1 MKTLDGGGLI
11 RDVFSGIVRPEFE
24 SRALLIA
31 FHAGRR
37 HSLLGKLSLMKIL
50 FLKLA
55 AWLIPRGEKMQLAN
69 EAAPNNRS
77 AEHWKRKAAMAI
89 GRPELADGSDDDL
102 EAAHDAHMQAAYEM
116 ANAPDVELPNSATY
130 GEGNNQPM
138 PPGPASATEKFQK
151 LQQLIASLVQEAM
164 ETQKISYEAAYQH
177 VRIVYPQ
184 YFPETYRPGSAQQI
198 SNDSSRREEFYA
210 LVNARIGDGMDRTEA
225 FVSVQRENP
234 DLLP

>member
-116 ANAPDVELPNSATY
+116 ANAPDVEL
-130 GEGNNQPM
+130 
-138 PPGPASATEKFQK
+138 
-151 LQQLIASLVQEAM
+151 V
-164 ETQKISYEAAYQH
+164 
-177 VRIVYPQ
+177 
-184 YFPETYRPGSAQQI
+184 
-198 SNDSSRREEFYA
+198 SSRRRWRKELPSTDKVRLTKLRSGVEHPTCA
-210 LVNARIGDGMDRTEA
+210 
-225 FVSVQRENP
+225 SP
-234 DLLP
+234 D